1 MTGNNRIYALA
12 WARLYIRENRVHEA
26 SGKREGEISMKKRV
40 LATVLVGA
48 MVMGLAG
55 CGGSDKAAATTAAAT
70 TAAKAEAGDAAGA
83 AEATATAWEPSTTVS
98 IVVPAGAGGN
108 TDLSARVFAQYAKE
122 LTGHDFIVVNANGA
136 AGSVAANQVL
146 SAAPDGHTF
155 LYGHNLVNV
164 ANIAGVT
171 DYNYT
176 AFKLGPTFAKDP
188 AQQLY
193 VNPEKYADLNAFIE
207 AAKAAPG
214 QLKACTEVGAYTYY
228 EILEFEKQAGIDLDI
243 VDVGS
248 NSDKIAAMLS
258 GQVDLM
264 PGAYINCKDYLAAG
278 QFACLGVPSEE
289 RYDLIADIPTLK
301 EQGVNLVYPDCD
313 FSFYFPKD
321 TSDDVIAF
329 YENLV
334 QQILADPTAAEAVA
348 NVDMMPYYLSAAD
361 SAKNDEE
368 IFNTIKGIADALAQ

>member
-1 MTGNNRIYALA
+1 
-12 WARLYIRENRVHEA
+12 
-26 SGKREGEISMKKRV
+26 MKKKLVMAVMAGTMV
-40 LATVLVGA
+40 LSLVA
-48 MVMGLAG
+48 
-55 CGGSDKAAATTAAAT
+55 CGGGSSSDTTAAS
-70 TAAKAEAGDAAGA
+70 GDSSASAGA
-83 AEATATAWEPSTTVS
+83 VSSSGWEPSTTVS

-146 SAAPDGHTF
+146 AAAADGHTF

-193 VNPEKYADLNAFIE
+193 VNSEKYKDLDDFIA

-228 EILEFEKQAGIDLDI
+228 ELLAFEKAADIDLDL

-264 PGAYINCKDYLAAG
+264 PGAYINCKDYLTAG
-278 QFACLGVPSEE
+278 QFTCIGAPTEE
-289 RYDLIADIPTLK
+289 RYDMIKDIPTLK
-301 EQGVNLVYPDCD
+301 EQGVDLVYPDCD
-313 FSFYFPKD
+313 FSFYFPAD
-321 TSDDVIAF
+321 TSDEIITY
-329 YENLV
+329 YEDLV
-334 QQILADPTAAEAVA
+334 QKILADPAASEAVA
-348 NVDMMPYYLSAAD
+348 NVDMMPYYLNAED
-361 SAKNDEE
+361 SAKNDEQ
-368 IFNTIKGIADALAQ
+368 IYNSIKAIADSVDQ

>member
-1 MTGNNRIYALA
+1 
-12 WARLYIRENRVHEA
+12 
-26 SGKREGEISMKKRV
+26 MKKKLV
-40 LATVLVGA
+40 MAVMAGTMAFSLAA
-48 MVMGLAG
+48 
-55 CGGSDKAAATTAAAT
+55 CGGSSTSDTTAAAAGNTT
-70 TAAKAEAGDAAGA
+70 TADGSQADASGS
-83 AEATATAWEPSTTVS
+83 TGGSAWEPSTTVS

-146 SAAPDGHTF
+146 AAAPDGQTF

-193 VNPEKYADLNAFIE
+193 VNSEKYKDLDEFIA

-228 EILEFEKQAGIDLDI
+228 ELLAFEKAADIDLDL

-264 PGAYINCKDYLAAG
+264 PGAYINCKDYLTAG
-278 QFACLGVPSEE
+278 QFTCLGAPTEE
-289 RYDLIADIPTLK
+289 RYDMLKDIPTLK
-301 EQGVNLVYPDCD
+301 EQGVDLVYPDCD
-313 FSFYFPKD
+313 FSFYFPAD
-321 TSDDVIAF
+321 TSDDVIAY
-329 YENLV
+329 YEDLV
-334 QQILADPTAAEAVA
+334 QKILADPTASEAVA
-348 NVDMMPYYLSAAD
+348 NVDMMPYYLNAED
-361 SAKNDEE
+361 SAKNDEQ
-368 IFNTIKGIADALAQ
+368 IYNTIKEIADSIDQ

>member
-1 MTGNNRIYALA
+1 
-12 WARLYIRENRVHEA
+12 
-26 SGKREGEISMKKRV
+26 MKKRM
-40 LATVLVGA
+40 LATVLAGT
-48 MVMGLAG
+48 MVLSLAA
-55 CGGSDKAAATTAAAT
+55 CGGSKPAETTAAAAAAPAAEATTAAAGE
-70 TAAKAEAGDAAGA
+70 AAPADSAAGSWA
-83 AEATATAWEPSTTVS
+83 PSTTVS
-98 IVVPAGAGGN
+98 IIVPAGAGGN

-122 LTGHDFIVVNANGA
+122 LTGVDFIVVNASGA

-207 AAKAAPG
+207 AAKANPG

-228 EILEFEKQAGIDLDI
+228 ELLEFEKQAGIDLDL

-264 PGAYINCKDYLAAG
+264 PGAYINCKDYLTAG
-278 QFACLGVPSEE
+278 QFVCIGAPTEE
-289 RYDLIADIPTLK
+289 RYDLIKDIPTLK
-301 EQGVNLVYPDCD
+301 EQGVDLVYPDCD
-313 FSFYFPKD
+313 FSFYFPAETPD
-321 TSDDVIAF
+321 EVIAY
-329 YENLV
+329 YEDLV
-334 QQILADPTAAEAVA
+334 QKVLADPAAAEGVA

-361 SAKNDEE
+361 SAKNDEA
-368 IFNTIKGIADALAQ
+368 IFNTIKGIADSLEQ

>member
-1 MTGNNRIYALA
+1 
-12 WARLYIRENRVHEA
+12 
-26 SGKREGEISMKKRV
+26 MKKQIFAAVVAGTMV
-40 LATVLVGA
+40 LSLSA
-48 MVMGLAG
+48 
-55 CGGSDKAAATTAAAT
+55 CGGSSSSETTAAAAADT
-70 TAAKAEAGDAAGA
+70 TAAAAAEGESKAEGA
-83 AEATATAWEPSTTVS
+83 ASTSSSSWEPSTTVS

-146 SAAPDGHTF
+146 AAAADGHTF

-193 VNPEKYADLNAFIE
+193 VNSEKYKDLDEFIA

-228 EILEFEKQAGIDLDI
+228 ELLAFEKAADIDLDL

-264 PGAYINCKDYLAAG
+264 PGAYINCKDYLTAG
-278 QFACLGVPSEE
+278 QFTCIGAPTEE
-289 RYDLIADIPTLK
+289 RYDLIKDIPTLK
-301 EQGVNLVYPDCD
+301 EQGVDLVYPDCD
-313 FSFYFPKD
+313 FSFYFPAD
-321 TSDDVIAF
+321 TSDDIIAY
-329 YENLV
+329 YEDLV
-334 QQILADPTAAEAVA
+334 QNILADPAAAEAVA
-348 NVDMMPYYLSAAD
+348 NVDMMPYYLNAED
-361 SAKNDEE
+361 SAKNDEQ
-368 IFNTIKGIADALAQ
+368 IYNTIKEIADSVEQ

>member
-1 MTGNNRIYALA
+1 
-12 WARLYIRENRVHEA
+12 
-26 SGKREGEISMKKRV
+26 MKKRIMA
-40 LATVLVGA
+40 LALA
-48 MVMGLAG
+48 SGLALG
-55 CGGSDKAAATTAAAT
+55 LTACGGSSATSQDGAGTVSS
-70 TAAKAEAGDAAGA
+70 KAEGDTQAAG
-83 AEATATAWEPSTTVS
+83 EAGATDWKPTTTVS

-108 TDLSARVFAQYAKE
+108 TDLSARVFAEYAKKM
-122 LTGHDFIVVNANGA
+122 TGADFIVVNANGA

-146 SAAPDGHTF
+146 SAAADGHTF

-193 VNPEKYADLNAFIE
+193 VNPDKYKSLDEFIE

-214 QLKACTEVGAYTYY
+214 ELKACTEVGAYTYY
-228 EILEFEKQAGIDLDI
+228 ELLEFEKQAGIDLDL

-264 PGAYINCKDYLAAG
+264 PGAYINCKDYLEAG
-278 QFACLGVPSEE
+278 QFLAIGAPTEE

-301 EQGVNLVYPDCD
+301 EQGVDLIYPDCD

-321 TSDDVIAF
+321 TPDEVITW

-334 QQILADPTAAEAVA
+334 QQMVSDPEAQEAIAKVE
-348 NVDMMPYYLSAAD
+348 MMPYYLNAAD
-361 SAKNDEE
+361 SEKNDEE
-368 IFNTIKGIADALAQ
+368 IYSQIKGIAEALAQ